1 MDRSSKTDGLWI
13 LRRLMMLDFH
23 GKVAIVT
30 GVGSVGPGWGI
41 GRAIAV
47 LLARRGATVCGL
59 ELKEAPALETKRL
72 IEAEGGKCEITLGDV
87 TNANDVENVI
97 GGCVSRFGRVDV
109 LVNCVGQ
116 SVPGGPVEI
125 DENTWD
131 AQIDLNLKGAFL
143 TCKHVLPTMESQR
156 AGAIVNIA
164 SVAGIRCVSPHVAYA
179 AAKAG
184 LIQFSRE
191 TAVMYARKGIRINC
205 VVPGLIETP
214 VMTRLAA
221 SYAGG
226 DKEALIARSKQRVP
240 IGKMGDAWDIAY
252 AAVYLASDEAKYIT
266 ATELIV
272 DGGLTATTPH

>member
-1 MDRSSKTDGLWI
+1 
-13 LRRLMMLDFH
+13 MLDFH

-97 GGCVSRFGRVDV
+97 GDCVSRFGRVDV

-125 DENTWD
+125 DEKTWD

-191 TAVMYARKGIRINC
+191 TAVMYARKGVRINC

-226 DKEALIARSKQRVP
+226 DTEALIARSKQRVP

-252 AAVYLASDEAKYIT
+252 AAVYLASDEAHSLAI
-266 ATELIV
+266 
-272 DGGLTATTPH
+272 